1 MISKSLL
8 AVGGVAIIVSVNAF
22 PSFQNTGLENLVSW
36 SLESETAIR
45 SKRDSDDPDCDARCQ
60 KIKRKEEARAAKVA
74 AKAEARRQKE
84 EAKAAKVQAKQEA
97 KDAKVQAKQ
106 EAREAK
112 VQAKQEAREA
122 KVAAKEAAREKKI
135 ADKRE
140 AFINKV
146 SGKLGAN
153 KLDAND
159 KCVPSTV
166 AYTEASGSDGF
177 SSGSF
182 TVTKPADAP
191 NNAGWYVMV
200 DPPKKHSASDASTD
214 NDKSVSFDD
223 AIHVTGFSSW
233 CDVEGGSTPESGPK
247 TIVASFEVT
256 YSGTTSAANW
266 PMYYCYSPVGE
277 GDDEELQC

>member
-1 MISKSLL
+1 MGTMISKSLL

-97 KDAKVQAKQ
+97 KAAKI
-106 EAREAK
+106 
-112 VQAKQEAREA
+112 QAKQEAREA

-140 AFINKV
+140 AYINKV

-153 KLDAND
+153 KLDA
-159 KCVPSTV
+159 
-166 AYTEASGSDGF
+166 
-177 SSGSF
+177 
-182 TVTKPADAP
+182 
-191 NNAGWYVMV
+191 
-200 DPPKKHSASDASTD
+200 
-214 NDKSVSFDD
+214 
-223 AIHVTGFSSW
+223 
-233 CDVEGGSTPESGPK
+233 
-247 TIVASFEVT
+247 
-256 YSGTTSAANW
+256 
-266 PMYYCYSPVGE
+266 
-277 GDDEELQC
+277 